1 MLQSKKD
8 MPGGLHVTRNVYK
21 QTCYWWWCFFFLDR
35 LQSNVRLRKS
45 LLGILHGW
53 QILKQFWGIVKLYAQ
68 TSKVIFSPHQTCNI
82 FLSWSPLIL
91 AMSNPAITLQ
101 ASAPAM
107 REREEWV
114 PLRSVSLDMAE
125 THWQKP
131 VETYTTFR
139 IETKCL
145 SYIQFKVWNRL
156 DGNNQA
162 PHVIKQFPK
171 LYVFDHWFV

>member
-1 MLQSKKD
+1 MV
-8 MPGGLHVTRNVYK
+8 M
-21 QTCYWWWCFFFLDR
+21 FFLSWPTSIQR
-35 LQSNVRLRKS
+35 STSQEPA
-45 LLGILHGW
+45 GHPAWGW

-171 LYVFDHWFV
+171 LYVFYHWFV